1 MSYPA
6 HSTIWPG
13 FEQPGRLLA
22 RRLLAAGLVLLVS
35 LGGPTG
41 ARAGGG
47 WVKKKRSFY
56 GKVSVSSFRSNKYYS
71 LLGNLNDQ
79 GAQFRQTSVNLYAE
93 YGLTDRLT
101 VILNTPLFRANR
113 FANTGTTSGFG
124 DAMVELKYGLLT
136 RKIPVAISIAPS
148 FPTGKSRALVANRDV
163 PGNFINLPIGDGELN
178 IWTRGYASSSLG
190 NNTYVSADAGYNFR
204 TQGFTNQYTFG
215 GEIGHRFGEK
225 LWINGTLRQF
235 ATAGTPN
242 PNKGSFVYGEGL
254 EYVGYSVG
262 AAYSVSQQISL
273 TVDYANLLG
282 RRQNVY
288 SGPMVGVG
296 LSVQLN

>member
-1 MSYPA
+1 MTGSTYSSNRPGMS
-6 HSTIWPG
+6 T
-13 FEQPGRLLA
+13 PGRLLL
-22 RRLLAAGLVLLVS
+22 RRLLIGGLVLLITI
-35 LGGPTG
+35 GGPIQT
-41 ARAGGG
+41 RAGGG

-56 GKVSVSSFRSNKYYS
+56 GKVSVSSFRSRQYYS
-71 LLGNLNDQ
+71 LLGTLNDQ

-136 RKIPVAISIAPS
+136 KKIPVAISIAPS
-148 FPTGKSRALVANRDV
+148 FPTGKSRALVASENI

-178 IWTRGYASSSLG
+178 IWTRAYASSSLG

-225 LWINGTLRQF
+225 LWINGTIRQF

-262 AAYSVSQQISL
+262 AAYALSKQISL

-282 RRQNVY
+282 HRQNVY
-288 SGPMVGVG
+288 SGPTLGIG

>member
-1 MSYPA
+1 MSCSVNSASRAGCSKPA
-6 HSTIWPG
+6 
-13 FEQPGRLLA
+13 RLLT
-22 RRLLAAGLVLLVS
+22 RRLLAAGLALLVS
-35 LGGPTG
+35 LGGPTD

-56 GKVSVSSFRSNKYYS
+56 GKISVSSFRSSNYYS

-93 YGLTDRLT
+93 YSLTDRLT
-101 VILNTPLFRANR
+101 VILNAPLFRANR

-136 RKIPVAISIAPS
+136 KKIPVAISIAPS
-148 FPTGKSRALVANRDV
+148 FPTGKSRALVANRYV
-163 PGNFINLPIGDGELN
+163 PGNFINLPVGDGELN
-178 IWTRGYASSSLG
+178 IWTRAYASSSLG

-215 GEIGHRFGEK
+215 GELGHRFGEK

-262 AAYSVSQQISL
+262 AAYSVSKQISL

-288 SGPMVGVG
+288 SGPMVGLG